1 MATKRDLYDVLG
13 ISRSASADEI
23 KSAYRKLARQYHPDV
38 NKAKDAPTK
47 FNEVQEAYEV
57 LSDIEKRKMYDQFGH
72 AGVGA
77 AGGAAGGGGYAGQR
91 WPYSGGESGEPG
103 TYTWSNIGGRP
114 SGAGGSAGGAS
125 DFDMGSIFEEI
136 FGGGGGGGAG
146 SAEAGRAGRGGFG
159 ARAKA
164 RSKNSRGR
172 DITHDITV
180 DFLTAAR
187 GGTETLRVD
196 RGGSSQ
202 TIDVTIP
209 PGIADATKLR
219 VRGAGAP
226 SAGTGG
232 AGDLILTVNVGA
244 HPVFRR
250 EGLDILLDLP
260 LSITEA
266 ALGKTLSVPTL
277 TGKADVTIPPGTS
290 SGQKLR
296 LRGQG
301 IKTDAGEA
309 GDLYVV
315 AKIIAPKALSE
326 ADKEALRTIGERLPS
341 VRTGSEWG

>member
-1 MATKRDLYDVLG
+1 MPTKRDLYDVLG
-13 ISRSASADEI
+13 ITRSASAEEI

-38 NKAKDAPTK
+38 NKAKDASVK

-57 LSDIEKRKMYDQFGH
+57 LSDAEKRKMYDQFGH

-77 AGGAAGGGGYAGQR
+77 QAGHGSGPYSGQR
-91 WPYSGGESGEPG
+91 WPPSAGGEGG

-114 SGAGGSAGGAS
+114 SGAGGSAGAGG

-136 FGGGGGGGAG
+136 FGGAGGSEGRSGG
-146 SAEAGRAGRGGFG
+146 RPFG

-164 RSKNSRGR
+164 RSKNARGR

-209 PGIADATKLR
+209 AGIADGTKLR

-226 SAGTGG
+226 SSGTGG
-232 AGDLILTVNVGA
+232 AGDLILTVSVGS

-250 EGLDILLDLP
+250 DGLDILLDLP
-260 LSITEA
+260 LTIAEA
-266 ALGKTLSVPTL
+266 SLGKTLSVPTL
-277 TGKADVTIPPGTS
+277 AGRAEVTIPAGTS

-301 IKTDAGEA
+301 IKTGGGET

-315 AKIIAPKALSE
+315 AKIVAPKSLGD
-326 ADKEALRTIGERLPS
+326 ADKDMLRKLGEKLPS
-341 VRTGSEWG
+341 PRSGPEWA

>member
-1 MATKRDLYDVLG
+1 MPTKRDLYDVLG
-13 ISRSASADEI
+13 IARSASADEI

-38 NKAKDAPTK
+38 NKGKDAPAR

-57 LSDIEKRKMYDQFGH
+57 LSDAEKRKMYDQFGH

-77 AGGAAGGGGYAGQR
+77 QPGAGAGPYAGQR
-91 WPYSGGESGEPG
+91 WPYSGGGGDPESG

-114 SGAGGSAGGAS
+114 SGAGGG

-136 FGGGGGGGAG
+136 FGGAGAAEGARGG
-146 SAEAGRAGRGGFG
+146 SRGFG

-164 RSKNSRGR
+164 RSKNARGR

-209 PGIADATKLR
+209 AGISDGTKLR

-226 SAGTGG
+226 SSGTGG

-244 HPVFRR
+244 HPIFRR
-250 EGLDILLDLP
+250 DGLDILLDLP
-260 LSITEA
+260 LSISEA
-266 ALGKTLSVPTL
+266 TLGKALSVPTL
-277 TGKADVTIPPGTS
+277 TGKAEVTIPPGTS

-301 IKTDAGEA
+301 IKSSAGET

-315 AKIIAPKALSE
+315 AKIVAPKTLSD
-326 ADKEALRTIGERLPS
+326 ADREALRKLGERLPPA
-341 VRTGSEWG
+341 RTGSEWM